1 MSLERFIHLKI
12 QRFLH
17 AQKLVILTSLHPKH
31 LRLTGT
37 FECIII
43 AGAEVLSVYMIY
55 SGGNNNNNNRE
66 MVILSCLV
74 VICDGLNSS

>member
-1 MSLERFIHLKI
+1 MSFEGFIHLKI

-43 AGAEVLSVYMIY
+43 AGAEKYFLYT
-55 SGGNNNNNNRE
+55 
-66 MVILSCLV
+66 
-74 VICDGLNSS
+74 